1 MPSSPNY
8 VRNYKQEYSNDSPK
22 RKKNRALNNKAR
34 RKMVKAG
41 LAKVGD
47 GKDVAHRDNNPKNN
61 TRSNLTMKAKGANRA
76 YARTRTAG
84 RKK

>member
-8 VRNYKQEYSNDSPK
+8 VRNYKQEYSNDSLK

-34 RKMVKAG
+34 RKMKKAG

-61 TRSNLTMKAKGANRA
+61 TRSNLTMKAKGVNRS